1 MNETYENRLKRM
13 TLRAM
18 RRGTKEMDLVL
29 GPFARARLA
38 GMDRPAL
45 DLFDRLLDEGDND
58 LWVWVTRPDT
68 VPAPYRDLL
77 AEVRA
82 HAGLTA

>member
-1 MNETYENRLKRM
+1 MNETAQNRLKRM

-38 GMDRPAL
+38 GMDQQAL
-45 DLFDRLLDEGDND
+45 DLFDRLLEENDND
-58 LWVWVTRPDT
+58 LWIWVTRPET
-68 VPAPYRDLL
+68 VPAPYRELL
-77 AEVRA
+77 ARIRA